1 MINQSL
7 ILVDNQDN
15 PIGIMDKL
23 EAHLKGLL
31 HRAFSIFIWN
41 QKRELLI
48 HKRAPNKY
56 HSANL
61 WTNTCCSHPQ
71 PNEATMDAAIR
82 RLQEEVGFSTNL
94 QHRFHF
100 IYKTELENN
109 LIEHE
114 LDHVFIG
121 EYNEDFTPNP
131 DEISETRWISIEN
144 LKNEIETSPDNFT
157 YWFKEI
163 ISKYEDK
170 ITL

>member
-7 ILVDNQDN
+7 ILVDNLDN
-15 PIGIMDKL
+15 PLGIMDKL
-23 EAHLKGLL
+23 EAHQKGLL
-31 HRAFSIFIWN
+31 HRAFSVFIWN
-41 QKRELLI
+41 KNKELLI
-48 HKRAPNKY
+48 HKRAANKY

-71 PNEATMDAAIR
+71 PNEATMNAAKR
-82 RLQEEVGFSTNL
+82 RLQEEVGFSTDI

-121 EYNEDFTPNP
+121 EYNGDFTPNP

-144 LKNEIETSPDNFT
+144 LKKEIETKPDNFT

>member
-7 ILVDNQDN
+7 ILVDNLDN

-23 EAHLKGLL
+23 EAHQKGLL

-48 HKRAPNKY
+48 HKRAANKY

-71 PNEATMDAAIR
+71 PNEATIDAAIR

>member
-100 IYKTELENN
+100 IYKTKLENN

-144 LKNEIETSPDNFT
+144 LKNELETSPDNFT

>member
-7 ILVDNQDN
+7 ILVDNLDN

-23 EAHLKGLL
+23 EAHQKGLL

-41 QKRELLI
+41 KNKELLI
-48 HKRAPNKY
+48 HKRAANKY

-71 PNEATMDAAIR
+71 PNEATMNAAKR
-82 RLQEEVGFSTNL
+82 RLQEEVGFSTDI

-121 EYNEDFTPNP
+121 EYNGDFTPNP

-144 LKNEIETSPDNFT
+144 LKKEIETKPDNFT